1 MYFGLTACWG
11 GCEWGDNL
19 SMPCCVFALLL
30 VLTPRVV
37 LALMFLFSN
46 YLGRAY
52 HGFLIPLLGFIF
64 LPLTTIVYAFLV
76 NSHYPIQGIYMVALV
91 VAVVI
96 DLGGI
101 GGGHYSRQRRG

>member
-1 MYFGLTACWG
+1 
-11 GCEWGDNL
+11 
-19 SMPCCVFALLL
+19 MPCCLL
-30 VLTPRVV
+30 VLLTLITPRVV
-37 LALMFLFSN
+37 LVLMFLFSN

-64 LPLTTIVYAFLV
+64 LPLTTIVYAWIV
-76 NSHYPIQGIYMVALV
+76 NSGHQVSDIYLVALI

-101 GGGHYSRQRRG
+101 GGGHYSRRQRQG